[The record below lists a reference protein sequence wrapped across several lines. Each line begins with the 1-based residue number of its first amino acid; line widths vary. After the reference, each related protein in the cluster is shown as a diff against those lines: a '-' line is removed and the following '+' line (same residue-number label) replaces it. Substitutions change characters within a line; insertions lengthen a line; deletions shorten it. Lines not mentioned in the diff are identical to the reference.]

1 MMRNL
6 SEIRNKIHY
15 VVSMILVIDLNA
27 SREKNQSIHTFSL
40 MIYDFQPLRFLGK
53 LLLGV

>member
-1 MMRNL
+1 MRNL